1 MVNIALNSSLNRIV
15 SNSHLTKSA
24 AYLDK
29 NVLSEDEF
37 KRTDNSLKSHTPP
50 GFDELLVNTIKPICT
65 IK

>member
-1 MVNIALNSSLNRIV
+1 M
-15 SNSHLTKSA
+15 TKSA
-24 AYLDK
+24 AYLDE